1 MRRSRSRKAL
11 KNDVN
16 EPLRYILSNLI
27 RYKSIDIDKYNK
39 REYCKIHGSGY
50 TYLFTP
56 NDDALKFISARI
68 KYHRAL
74 QNKLA
79 IFYLSIVRRIPRKLI
94 PFKTQIKY
102 PEQLKDVFGELI
114 IISGARM
121 KSFNFSS
128 KQLFTFPLNRIS
140 KERLKTEIEVRKRLE
155 EKINLP
161 KILHYDE
168 NFPYLVEE
176 IVGYPLYKLD
186 KQTWPLVVDAF
197 GQLITFYKEN
207 AVKVTSV
214 KEKLKEIEFILRKE
228 DFKHE
233 YVEIMKNLLKTLND
247 FIDKNLLITLTHGD
261 LYLGNLVSD
270 GKTIYITDWDYP
282 RERLILSDFIYM
294 LFRYYIDSGS
304 VGVIYSLLTEEK
316 NMHRKYIIKIL
327 EEFDKN
333 FNIGLLSDLNMLK
346 CYLVLGVLER
356 IPLFESPTFQKLIFK
371 RLKRMLHVIK

>member
-1 MRRSRSRKAL
+1 MG
-11 KNDVN
+11 
-16 EPLRYILSNLI
+16 LSF
-27 RYKSIDIDKYNK
+27 RVKTNK
-39 REYCKIHGSGY
+39 QEGVKGHTGKKIFPIIIIIISFLSS
-50 TYLFTP
+50 T
-56 NDDALKFISARI
+56 ISAKEI
-68 KYHRAL
+68 E
-74 QNKLA
+74 
-79 IFYLSIVRRIPRKLI
+79 LI
-94 PFKTQIKY
+94 TT
-102 PEQLKDVFGELI
+102 LKDVPYKLPLSRLI
-114 IISGARM
+114 D
-121 KSFNFSS
+121 
-128 KQLFTFPLNRIS
+128 
-140 KERLKTEIEVRKRLE
+140 E

-247 FIDKNLLITLTHGD
+247 FTDKNLLITLTHGD

-270 GKTIYITDWDYP
+270 GKTIYITDWDFP